1 MTYGVTVGE
10 HQVAVSAVT
19 MCPGAAI
26 SAADLSE
33 AMASLGSDRP
43 DFVHVVPELTLSASY
58 RPTVGALRN
67 AGIPKAGR
75 HAWYLDPET
84 NRYKRLT
91 APARAEWVQASPVV
105 PQELL

>member
-1 MTYGVTVGE
+1 MRAGRPVRAGE

-19 MCPGAAI
+19 MRTGAAI

-33 AMASLGSDRP
+33 AMASLGNDRP
-43 DFVHVVPELTLSASY
+43 DFVQVVSDLTLSASY
-58 RPTVGALRN
+58 RPTVGALRT

-75 HAWYLDPET
+75 HAWYLDPDT

-91 APARAEWVQASPVV
+91 APARSAWVQAS
-105 PQELL
+105 Q